1 MVRSGEKVKLIW
13 DVTAADNLEIDG
25 LPAISGTNGFM
36 ETTLTQTTEF
46 MLKVSNADGS
56 RTSKVRI
63 IVDDRPV
70 IQVSPL
76 ANTKSIPAKP
86 SPYLGIL
93 NMQTPLVLT
102 GFLKR
107 SQTRMAPLRSE

>member
-13 DVTAADNLEIDG
+13 MTAADNLEIDG
-25 LPAISGTNGFM
+25 LPAISGTNGFT

-63 IVDDRPV
+63 I
-70 IQVSPL
+70 
-76 ANTKSIPAKP
+76 
-86 SPYLGIL
+86 G
-93 NMQTPLVLT
+93 
-102 GFLKR
+102 G
-107 SQTRMAPLRSE
+107 